1 MLIMMTMPVV
11 TDRSRRSA
19 RRGGGRGGGG
29 GGVFSTPFSYYCVVL
44 VLHLV
49 LLQFCVIFA
58 AGDDV
63 HLQRMTLL
71 IRYENSQGLS
81 FCLSEHEEEDQLDS
95 RMQLPRHALSFDQ
108 WDPTSS
114 SISLE
119 FIRRK
124 APKGRPPPP
133 IIPSNSRRAPPPPP
147 PRPCPPP
154 PPPEE
159 HNKKKHHHHPAAPP
173 PLPPPSSAPPASG

>member
-11 TDRSRRSA
+11 TDLSRRSA
-19 RRGGGRGGGG
+19 RRGGGGGGE
-29 GGVFSTPFSYYCVVL
+29 GVFSTPFSYYCVVL

-63 HLQRMTLL
+63 HLQRMTLVKIL
-71 IRYENSQGLS
+71 K
-81 FCLSEHEEEDQLDS
+81 EHEEEDQLDS

-108 WDPTSS
+108 WEPTSS
-114 SISLE
+114 STSLE

-133 IIPSNSRRAPPPPP
+133 VIPFNSGRAPPPPP
-147 PRPCPPP
+147 PRPRPPP